1 MSIAT
6 VLKAEITPN
15 KTIFSALATGAWLCR
30 NSIATASRILQVAV
44 LHTLGA
50 IHFPR
55 GQRGREGG
63 GSIKCPRM
71 STGWWGEGLG
81 FPRGPFILVFHCAEF
96 PIANL
101 AILSFLSLLNQ
112 SDKTVVTFATFWGC
126 YFVSDER
133 IVAQVK
139 RYYKGTQIL
148 L

>member
-1 MSIAT
+1 MDKEGR
-6 VLKAEITPN
+6 V
-15 KTIFSALATGAWLCR
+15 G
-30 NSIATASRILQVAV
+30 V
-44 LHTLGA
+44 
-50 IHFPR
+50 
-55 GQRGREGG
+55 GQ
-63 GSIKCPRM
+63 M

-101 AILSFLSLLNQ
+101 AVLSFLSLLSQ
-112 SDKTVVTFATFWGC
+112 SDKTIVTFITFWGW